1 MQRLKEAELAC
12 RKALAAKPDSILA
25 AVQLCGLLHS
35 SQQHSA
41 ALEVMLQAQKQ
52 LKQASSLQAL
62 PQPHLVRA
70 APFGM
75 CSPSCYVQHH

>member
-12 RKALAAKPDSILA
+12 RKALAAKPDSTLA

-41 ALEVMLQAQKQ
+41 ALEVVVQAQKQ
-52 LKQASSLQAL
+52 LKQASPLQAQ
-62 PQPHLVRA
+62 PQSNLVG
-70 APFGM
+70 APPVVM
-75 CSPSCYVQHH
+75 CSLT

>member
-12 RKALAAKPDSILA
+12 RKALAAKPDSMLA

-41 ALEVMLQAQKQ
+41 ALEVVVQAQKQ
-52 LKQASSLQAL
+52 LKQASALQAQ
-62 PQPHLVRA
+62 PQSYLVCA
-70 APFGM
+70 APVGH
-75 CSPSCYVQHH
+75 VQPT